1 MMSDSCELE
10 KLEAMVAYAK
20 QMEEAR
26 SKERKATIAE
36 MMRPMTQE
44 EEREALLL
52 VERARENMR
61 VRLQRQKRR
70 FHR

>member
-1 MMSDSCELE
+1 MI
-10 KLEAMVAYAK
+10 AYAK

-26 SKERKATIAE
+26 SKERKAAIAE

>member
-1 MMSDSCELE
+1 MSDSCELE
-10 KLEAMVAYAK
+10 NLEAMIAYAK

-26 SKERKATIAE
+26 AKEREAAIAE
-36 MMRPMTQE
+36 IMRPMTQE